1 MSTGSE
7 MSEGRRLRLSR
18 RRRLTDKVM
27 TGVFV
32 LSVLVVIVPLASIIS
47 YLLIKGIGALSVD
60 FLTKLPAPVGEPGGG
75 MANAIVGSG
84 IVVGLASLMGIPIG
98 VLAGIYTAEF
108 GRNTRLGFLVRFFSE
123 VLQGVPS
130 IVIGI
135 VAYSVV
141 VRPMGRFSAIAGGVA
156 LAMMMIPF
164 LVRTTEEAILTV
176 PNDVREAG
184 LALGQPKWRVI
195 LGIVLRTAQGPIM
208 TGIMLAVARIAGET
222 APLLFTALN
231 NRFWHQGLTS
241 PIATLT
247 VQIYT
252 YAIAPFSDWNQ
263 QAWAGAIVLIALVL
277 LLNILSRMFARSKYV
292 ERS

>member
-1 MSTGSE
+1 MSVDPE
-7 MSEGRRLRLSR
+7 MSEGRRLWLSR

-27 TGVFV
+27 TGVFM
-32 LSVLVVIVPLASIIS
+32 LSVLVVVVPLVSIIT
-47 YLLIKGIGALSVD
+47 YLLIKGIGALSID

-75 MANAIVGSG
+75 MANAIVGTG
-84 IVVGLASLMGIPIG
+84 IVVGLASLIGIPIG
-98 VLAGIYTAEF
+98 VLAGVYTAEF
-108 GRNTRLGFLVRFFSE
+108 GRSTRLGFLVRFFSE

-135 VAYSVV
+135 VAYSAV

-164 LVRTTEEAILTV
+164 LVRTTEEAILMV
-176 PNDVREAG
+176 PNDIREAG

-241 PIATLT
+241 PISTLT

-277 LLNILSRMFARSKYV
+277 LLNILSRTFARSKYV